1 MKKNYSSSH
10 TFGCRIVDADTGEV
24 LYDHSKVLPVSD
36 GRKCGKKYLYD
47 LIDCF
52 CRGLDN
58 NRNLVFTCISREL
71 VNTQNLQFI

>member
-1 MKKNYSSSH
+1 M
-10 TFGCRIVDADTGEV
+10 FGCRIVDADTGEV

-36 GRKCGKKYLYD
+36 GRRTGKKYLYD

-58 NRNLVFTCISREL
+58 NRNLIFSCVSREIRESL
-71 VNTQNLQFI
+71 PIQFT